1 MMATTTLN
9 MEEMT
14 DRILGLCIY
23 MARND
28 DEVIDTILKSS
39 IILTEEQFTE
49 IIDMINQLPPER
61 AHVIKRLY
69 GLGGMEKCRS
79 KKELAG
85 EVHLNSDTIE
95 RAHYELGKIAGYP
108 LFFLLMSEKDQELY
122 QIRKLEQ
129 DLNSCHALNP
139 TDQRVRKAL
148 EKANDL
154 IHSDDEDIATRAKI
168 AVGQYFSPWY
178 MPVAELSFEEDDQE
192 AIKLLRQDGAE
203 IMMDIYTFTK
213 EQWKN
218 MSQNKDAMKCID
230 SILDCMSGFRKVFVE
245 LGLYSY
251 YD

>member
-14 DRILGLCIY
+14 DRVMGLCIY
-23 MARND
+23 MAHKND
-28 DEVIDTILKSS
+28 EDIDNILGSN
-39 IILTEEQFTE
+39 IILTEEQYAE
-49 IIDMINQLPPER
+49 VMNMIEQLPSKQ
-61 AHVIKRLY
+61 AYIIKRLY

-79 KKELAG
+79 EKELAG
-85 EVHLNSDTIE
+85 EVRLNSDTIE
-95 RAHYELGKIAGYP
+95 KAHRDLEKIAGYP

-154 IHSDDEDIATRAKI
+154 THSDDEDIATRAKI
-168 AVGQYFSPWY
+168 AVGQYFSRWY
-178 MPVAELSFEEDDQE
+178 IPVTDLLEDEDEDDKA
-192 AIKLLRQDGAE
+192 AIKLLQQDGAYNILDVE
-203 IMMDIYTFTK
+203 TFTA

-218 MSQNKDAMKCID
+218 MSQNKDAMRRVG
-230 SILDCMSGFRKVFVE
+230 SMLEARGFYNVFWDFDF
-245 LGLYSY
+245 YC
-251 YD
+251 